1 MQNSQEKHLC
11 QSLFPN
17 KITGY
22 RLVPL
27 YQKKSLAQKNL
38 SKKLW
43 IFRNFLEHQFKEG
56 ITKPCTHLH
65 PVPSSSTQLHP
76 APPRSTHL
84 HLAHF
89 NLHPALC
96 NTSTLLKPKYCTWL
110 GNFPKFRPKNPKLF
124 ILTENWQTLY
134 LEGADS
140 KSGLTFLEFRPQN
153 PFVSKFG
160 PKKSKLFF
168 LPEIGPYGISRML
181 ILIPTL
187 VFSISNLKSIFGQ
200 ISAKKS
206 QKCLVCLK
214 IGIQSIS
221 RILVLIATLVFWIS
235 KPKSIFGQIWVE
247 KPKFSILTNIYW
259 GSWFLFWHN
268 CNICDNCN

>member
-1 MQNSQEKHLC
+1 MYHL
-11 QSLFPN
+11 
-17 KITGY
+17 I
-22 RLVPL
+22 R
-27 YQKKSLAQKNL
+27 KKVWHKRICQKNCEFFKVFKSTNLKRVLLNHSPTSTQFHL
-38 SKKLW
+38 S
-43 IFRNFLEHQFKEG
+43 
-56 ITKPCTHLH
+56 P
-65 PVPSSSTQLHP
+65 PSSIQLHP
-76 APPRSTHL
+76 APPTSTWL
-84 HLAHF
+84 TSTSTQVSAI
-89 NLHPALC
+89 P
-96 NTSTLLKPKYCTWL
+96 STLLKPKYCTWL

-206 QKCLVCLK
+206 QKCLFCLK